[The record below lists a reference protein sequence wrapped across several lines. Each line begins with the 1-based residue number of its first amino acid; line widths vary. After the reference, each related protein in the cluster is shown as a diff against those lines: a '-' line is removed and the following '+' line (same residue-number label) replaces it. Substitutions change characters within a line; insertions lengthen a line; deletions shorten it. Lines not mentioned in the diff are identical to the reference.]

1 MEIFI
6 EKIINPEKFKESIL
20 ISKIVAGDE
29 VYRKGVEI
37 YKKQIKN
44 GKKIKAIVVIKHPKK
59 DLYAVLDGHHRFYA
73 LRETGIKKINCA
85 VIKSPW
91 EVVFNRTE
99 HGLFQPSPAITKYI
113 RVPYKKLTIFLND
126 FIKDSEGLIKKEV
139 KFLS

>member
-1 MEIFI
+1 MNKVQQLENEMSHRQALIDGLGEPHKYVFTGEVTDY
-6 EKIINPEKFKESIL
+6 EKPIGQCACGHPIRWAFHVRHNET
-20 ISKIVAGDE
+20 
-29 VYRKGVEI
+29 GVE
-37 YKKQIKN
+37 K
-44 GKKIKAIVVIKHPKK
+44 V
-59 DLYAVLDGHHRFYA
+59 D
-73 LRETGIKKINCA
+73 CA

-91 EVVFNRTE
+91 KVVFNRTE